1 MNGVG
6 LAYPN
11 VAGVHIRFGSGNTP
25 VTMGWWRRFRS
36 DTQEERNDL
45 FLPISGIPT
54 TLAQN
59 RPREA
64 SPTGKS
70 GMGVATY
77 SIAPQPVGS
86 ARTILYDTNPI
97 YRGEGRLIT
106 QGVVSPLRSQAGDPN
121 QMLLG
126 PKFR

>member
-1 MNGVG
+1 M

-25 VTMGWWRRFRS
+25 VTMGFWKRFRS
-36 DTQEERNDL
+36 DTQEERDFL

-70 GMGVATY
+70 GIGVATY
-77 SIAPQPVGS
+77 SIARQDVS
-86 ARTILYDTNPI
+86 SVRTMMYDTNPI
-97 YRGEGRLIT
+97 YKGEGRLTT
-106 QGVVSPLRSQAGDPN
+106 QAVVSPFASPQRAAAMG
-121 QMLLG
+121 LLG

>member
-1 MNGVG
+1 MEAPT
-6 LAYPN
+6 LAYPSAIGIH
-11 VAGVHIRFGSGNTP
+11 VPFYAPTTLGFWQRLAAHTQQVR
-25 VTMGWWRRFRS
+25 
-36 DTQEERNDL
+36 DTL

-77 SIAPQPVGS
+77 SVSPQPLGE
-86 ARTILYDTNPI
+86 ARTMLYDTNPI
-97 YRGEGRLIT
+97 YKGEARLVT
-106 QGVVSPLRSQAGDPN
+106 QAVVSPFSQN
-121 QMLLG
+121 QSRGLLG
-126 PKFR
+126 PKFT